1 MVLLLSTSMV
11 GFTSC
16 SDDDDEEEGL
26 DGAPYTGVWVMNYI
40 KIEED
45 GEVDEGP
52 ITSEWGECTLTL
64 SENGDYHYYALTHDD
79 EEGED
84 EVVDESGTWS
94 FAGDVLTLKRNDEYA
109 EYESKLKVLTWTA
122 TKLVTY
128 QSVEGYEETRT
139 FVKR

>member
-1 MVLLLSTSMV
+1 MVLLLSTCMV

-16 SDDDDEEEGL
+16 SDDDDEDGGL
-26 DGAPYTGVWVMNYI
+26 DGAPYTGVWVMNYY

-52 ITSEWGECTLTL
+52 VTSELAECTLTL
-64 SENGDYHYYALTHDD
+64 LENGDYRYYCLTHDD

-84 EVVDESGTWS
+84 EVIDESGKWS
-94 FAGDVLTLKRNDEYA
+94 FAGDVLTLKDAYG
-109 EYESKLKVLTWTA
+109 YSKIKVLTWTA
-122 TKLVTY
+122 TKLVTF
-128 QSVEGYEETRT
+128 QSEEGCKETRT